1 LQNYLDRDIGKRD
14 NGGNGKRCITN
25 QYHKRK
31 QNMLRIAPT
40 TVQKWAVVRIE
51 DYGWKESNESVGKVL
66 LTRENDILGGT

>member
-40 TVQKWAVVRIE
+40 SPWLDTVQE
-51 DYGWKESNESVGKVL
+51 DDDFLMK
-66 LTRENDILGGT
+66 GG

>member
-40 TVQKWAVVRIE
+40 SPRSEIPLRSN
-51 DYGWKESNESVGKVL
+51 DYGYKPAKKVRVHRL
-66 LTRENDILGGT
+66 